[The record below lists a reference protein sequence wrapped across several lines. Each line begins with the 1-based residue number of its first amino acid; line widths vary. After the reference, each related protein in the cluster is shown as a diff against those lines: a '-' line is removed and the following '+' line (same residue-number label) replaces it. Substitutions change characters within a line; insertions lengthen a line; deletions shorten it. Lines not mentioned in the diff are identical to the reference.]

1 MDHKK
6 MAEYAYENIPFYQ
19 KLREQPVTDWEQYP
33 VIDKKMIVDKQNML
47 FAPEYIGDLYANRL
61 QKVLTSGSSGDC
73 LEIYWKRGDSMK
85 SLTSLWM
92 KRKNTMESFPV
103 TVDVIS
109 LQPRLWAVRKLK
121 WKKRSMDWDFARRI
135 CLQKNC

>member
-92 KRKNTMESFPV
+92 KRKKYYGIVPS
-103 TVDVIS
+103 D
-109 LQPRLWAVRKLK
+109 
-121 WKKRSMDWDFARRI
+121 RRCYFFTTKI
-135 CLQKNC
+135 VGGKEIEVEKTEHGLGFCKADLSSNL